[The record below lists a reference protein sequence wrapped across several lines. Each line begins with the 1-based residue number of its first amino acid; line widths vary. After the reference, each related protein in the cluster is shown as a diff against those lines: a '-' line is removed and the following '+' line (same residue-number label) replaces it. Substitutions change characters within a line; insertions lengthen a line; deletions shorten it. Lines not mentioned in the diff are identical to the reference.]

1 MSMILVLGAGGPAG
15 INVTRAMYECGHES
29 VSCDT
34 DPVMLQLAR
43 GRHRELVRKDRT
55 ATEINQLIHKYDVKF
70 VHAQPDAE
78 VKWLSA
84 NAHLLNAPTLLP
96 GRAALFVCG
105 DKYRTA
111 NAAGSDAPATLPIT
125 DEAELERAIE
135 SLGGDCWLRLRVGAG
150 SYGALPVSDAG
161 IARAWVQHHRQFGVA
176 DDNWMLQERLPGKDL
191 SWTGVFKEGQLI
203 AYGMKERLRL
213 LGAERSPAKIASTA
227 TLQVTVD
234 RRDLHDLALRVIGAL
249 QGTPN
254 GIYMVDA
261 REDSTGRPRV
271 TEVNCGRFGT
281 TSMHWHWARCN
292 LVGAYIHAGLGREE
306 LPLQKCEPGIAWAR
320 EMDAGA
326 RVVAL

>member
-1 MSMILVLGAGGPAG
+1 MMILVLGAGGPAG
-15 INVTRAMYECGHES
+15 INFTKAAYECGHET
-29 VSCDT
+29 VACDV
-34 DPVMLQLAR
+34 DPVTLQLAR
-43 GRHRELVRKDRT
+43 GRHRELVRRDRT
-55 ATEINQLIHKYDVKF
+55 ATEINQLIHKYDVAF
-70 VHAQPDAE
+70 VHAQPDVE

-111 NAAGSDAPATLPIT
+111 NAAGPDAPATLPIT

-135 SLGGDCWLRLRVGAG
+135 DLGGDCWLRLRVGAG
-150 SYGALPVSDAG
+150 SAGALPVSDAG
-161 IARAWVQHHRQFGVA
+161 IARAWLRHHRQFGIT
-176 DDNWMLQERLPGKDL
+176 DDSWMIQQRLPGKDL
-191 SWTGVFKEGQLI
+191 SWTGVFRDGQLV

-234 RRDLHDLALRVIGAL
+234 RKDLHDAALRVIGGL
-249 QGTPN
+249 QGVPN
-254 GIYMVDA
+254 GIYMTDM
-261 REDSTGRPRV
+261 REDASGRPRV
-271 TEVNCGRFGT
+271 TEINCGRFGT
-281 TSMHWHWARCN
+281 TSMHWHFAKCN

-306 LPLQKCEPGIAWAR
+306 LPLQKCEPGVAWAR

-326 RVVAL
+326 MRVEL

>member
-1 MSMILVLGAGGPAG
+1 MMILVLGGGGPAG
-15 INVTRAMYECGHES
+15 INFTKAAYECGHET
-29 VSCDT
+29 VACDV

-78 VKWLSA
+78 VRWLSA
-84 NAHLLNAPTLLP
+84 NQHLLNAPTLLP
-96 GRAALFVCG
+96 NRAALFICA

-111 NAAGSDAPATLPIT
+111 QVAGLDAPATLPLS
-125 DEAELERAIE
+125 DESELERAIE
-135 SLGGDCWLRLRVGAG
+135 DLGGDCWMRLRSGAG
-150 SYGALPVSDAG
+150 SAGALPVSDAE
-161 IARAWVQHHRQFGVA
+161 IARAWMRHHRQFGVM
-176 DDNWMLQERLPGKDL
+176 DDEWMISERLPGKDL
-191 SWTGVFKEGQLI
+191 SWTGVFKDGQLV

-213 LGAERSPAKIASTA
+213 LGADRSPAKIASTA

-234 RRDLHDLALRVIGAL
+234 RKDLHDLAQRVVGAL
-249 QGTPN
+249 QGVSN
-254 GIYMVDA
+254 GVYMVDA
-261 REDSTGRPRV
+261 REDSAGQPRV

-292 LVGAYIHAGLGREE
+292 LVGAYIHYGLGREE
-306 LPLQKCEPGIAWAR
+306 LPVGKCEPDVAWAR

-326 RVVAL
+326 VKVAL